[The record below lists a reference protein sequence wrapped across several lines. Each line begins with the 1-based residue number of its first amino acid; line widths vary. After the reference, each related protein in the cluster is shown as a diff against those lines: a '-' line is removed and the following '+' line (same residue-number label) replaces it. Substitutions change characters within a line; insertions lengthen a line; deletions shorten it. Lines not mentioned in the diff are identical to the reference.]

1 VPASLSETAPPSAAR
16 PRRGTGDVLSVVDA
30 VRADIVQGVLQPGT
44 RITEAALAERYGVSR
59 VPVREALR
67 GLEAEGFVDSRPN
80 VGSRV
85 AEIPVDEADD
95 LFAVREALEIS
106 TARRAAARARARFGG
121 TGAGD
126 RARAEADDDG
136 WRRVRSSLEQLLDEG
151 DAAIAAGDLDRL
163 VELNERFHIGVAEL
177 SRSSTLATLLRQLS
191 RKIEWLYALDAFSR
205 GKRLWPD
212 HRVILAAIDAG
223 DPDRAA
229 ELMGRHVRES
239 RVGYLSRTAS
249 AEVVE
254 ELRAAPVPVV
264 VPVVGGTA

>member
-1 VPASLSETAPPSAAR
+1 M
-16 PRRGTGDVLSVVDA
+16 SVVDA

-67 GLEAEGFVDSRPN
+67 GLEAEGFVESRPN

-85 AEIPVDEADD
+85 AEIPFDEADD

-106 TARRAAARARARFGG
+106 TARRAAGRARARFGG
-121 TGAGD
+121 GGGEGGGAG
-126 RARAEADDDG
+126 ATAGGADDD
-136 WRRVRSSLEQLLDEG
+136 WHRVRQSLEQLLDEG
-151 DAAIAAGDLDRL
+151 DAAVVAGDLDRL
-163 VELNERFHIGVAEL
+163 VDLNERFHIGIAEL
-177 SRSSTLATLLRQLS
+177 SRSRTLATLLRQLS
-191 RKIEWLYALDAFSR
+191 RKIEWLYALDEFSR

-223 DPDRAA
+223 DADRAA

-239 RVGYLSRTAS
+239 RVGYLGRTAP

-254 ELRAAPVPVV
+254 QLRAAPVPTA
-264 VPVVGGTA
+264 GGAA

>member
-1 VPASLSETAPPSAAR
+1 
-16 PRRGTGDVLSVVDA
+16 VLSVVDA

-67 GLEAEGFVDSRPN
+67 GLEAEGFVESRPN

-85 AEIPVDEADD
+85 AEIPFDEADD

-106 TARRAAARARARFGG
+106 TARRAAGRARARFGG
-121 TGAGD
+121 GDDEAAGGGD
-126 RARAEADDDG
+126 ADDD
-136 WRRVRSSLEQLLDEG
+136 WRRVRRSLEQLLDEG
-151 DAAIAAGDLDRL
+151 DAAVARGDLDRL
-163 VELNERFHIGVAEL
+163 VDLNERFHIGIAEL

-191 RKIEWLYALDAFSR
+191 RKIEWLYALDEFSR

-223 DPDRAA
+223 DADRAA

-239 RVGYLSRTAS
+239 RVGYLGRTAP

-254 ELRAAPVPVV
+254 QLRAAPVPVA
-264 VPVVGGTA
+264 GGVA

>member
-1 VPASLSETAPPSAAR
+1 
-16 PRRGTGDVLSVVDA
+16 VLSVVDA

-67 GLEAEGFVDSRPN
+67 GLEAEGFVESRPN

-85 AEIPVDEADD
+85 AEIPFDEADD

-106 TARRAAARARARFGG
+106 TARRAAGRARARFSDGG
-121 TGAGD
+121 GD
-126 RARAEADDDG
+126 RAGGGGGGGADADADDD
-136 WRRVRSSLEQLLDEG
+136 WRRVRRSLEQLLDEG
-151 DAAIAAGDLDRL
+151 DAAVARDDLDRL
-163 VELNERFHIGVAEL
+163 VDLNERFHIGIAEL

-191 RKIEWLYALDAFSR
+191 RKIEWLYALDEFSR

-223 DPDRAA
+223 DADRAA

-239 RVGYLSRTAS
+239 RVGYLGRTAP

-254 ELRAAPVPVV
+254 QLRAAPVPVV
-264 VPVVGGTA
+264 GGAA

>member
-1 VPASLSETAPPSAAR
+1 
-16 PRRGTGDVLSVVDA
+16 
-30 VRADIVQGVLQPGT
+30 VQGVLQPGT

-67 GLEAEGFVDSRPN
+67 GLEAEGFVESRPN

-85 AEIPVDEADD
+85 AEIPFDEADD

-106 TARRAAARARARFGG
+106 TARRAAGRARARFSGG
-121 TGAGD
+121 DDQAAGGGGAD
-126 RARAEADDDG
+126 ADD
-136 WRRVRSSLEQLLDEG
+136 WRRVRRSLEQLLDEG
-151 DAAIAAGDLDRL
+151 DAAVDAGDLDRL
-163 VELNERFHIGVAEL
+163 VELNERFHIGIAEL

-191 RKIEWLYALDAFSR
+191 RKIEWLYALDEFSR

-223 DPDRAA
+223 DADRAA

-239 RVGYLSRTAS
+239 RVGYLGRSAP

-254 ELRAAPVPVV
+254 QLRAAPVPSA
-264 VPVVGGTA
+264 GGTA

>member
-1 VPASLSETAPPSAAR
+1 M
-16 PRRGTGDVLSVVDA
+16 LSVVDA

-67 GLEAEGFVDSRPN
+67 GLEAEGFVESRPN

-85 AEIPVDEADD
+85 AEIPFDEADD

-106 TARRAAARARARFGG
+106 TARRAAGRARARFSGG
-121 TGAGD
+121 DDHAAGGSSD
-126 RARAEADDDG
+126 ADDD
-136 WRRVRSSLEQLLDEG
+136 WRRVRRSLEQLLDEG
-151 DAAIAAGDLDRL
+151 DAAVARGDLDRL
-163 VELNERFHIGVAEL
+163 VDLNERFHIGIAEL

-191 RKIEWLYALDAFSR
+191 RKIEWLYALDEFSR

-223 DPDRAA
+223 DADRAA

-239 RVGYLSRTAS
+239 RVGYLGRTAP

-254 ELRAAPVPVV
+254 QLRAAPVPVA
-264 VPVVGGTA
+264 GGVA

>member
-1 VPASLSETAPPSAAR
+1 M
-16 PRRGTGDVLSVVDA
+16 LSVVDA

-44 RITEAALAERYGVSR
+44 RITEAALAGRYGVSR

-67 GLEAEGFVDSRPN
+67 GLEAEGFVESRPN

-85 AEIPVDEADD
+85 AEIPFDEADD

-106 TARRAAARARARFGG
+106 TARRAAGRARARFS
-121 TGAGD
+121 GAGD
-126 RARAEADDDG
+126 EAAGGGGGDADDD
-136 WRRVRSSLEQLLDEG
+136 WRRVRRSLEQLLDEG
-151 DAAIAAGDLDRL
+151 DAAVDEGDLDRL
-163 VELNERFHIGVAEL
+163 VDLNERFHIGIAEL

-191 RKIEWLYALDAFSR
+191 RKIEWLYALDEFSR

-223 DPDRAA
+223 DADRAA

-239 RVGYLSRTAS
+239 RVGYLGRTAP

-254 ELRAAPVPVV
+254 QLRAAPVPAA
-264 VPVVGGTA
+264 GGAA

>member
-1 VPASLSETAPPSAAR
+1 VPASLSDAR
-16 PRRGTGDVLSVVDA
+16 PVLSVVDA
-30 VRADIVQGVLQPGT
+30 VRADIVHGVLQPGT
-44 RITEAALAERYGVSR
+44 RITEASLAERYGVSR

-67 GLEAEGFVDSRPN
+67 GLEGEGFVESRPH

-85 AEIPVDEADD
+85 ADIPVDEADD

-106 TARRAAARARARFGG
+106 TARRAASRARARFS
-121 TGAGD
+121 GADEGD
-126 RARAEADDDG
+126 DE
-136 WRRVRSSLEQLLDEG
+136 WLRVRRALEAVLDEG
-151 DAAIAAGDLDRL
+151 DAAVEVDELDRL
-163 VELNERFHIGVAEL
+163 VDLNERFHIGVAEL

-191 RKIEWLYALDAFSR
+191 RKIEWLYALDEFSR

-223 DPDRAA
+223 DPDRAG

-239 RVGYLSRTAS
+239 RVGYLSRTAP

-254 ELRAAPVPVV
+254 ELRAAPPAVV
-264 VPVVGGTA
+264 VVRSAGGAAS